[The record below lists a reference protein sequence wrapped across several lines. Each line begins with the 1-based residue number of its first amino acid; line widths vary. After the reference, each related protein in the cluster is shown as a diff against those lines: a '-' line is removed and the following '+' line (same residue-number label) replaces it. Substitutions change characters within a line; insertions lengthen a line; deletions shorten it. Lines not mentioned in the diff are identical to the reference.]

1 MKKFFDCGTH
11 MFQGFNHFSN
21 IYNINN
27 EWECFCFEANPITY
41 HMSKNTLVDLIK
53 SGYKIEHYNYAVS
66 NIDGEIKINC
76 SLSPEGDSF
85 TNQGSNILES
95 PPTIDKW
102 YGGAFK
108 YTEEIT
114 YVKTINFSE
123 FLKNKISSDDFVLVK
138 MDIEGSEFSV
148 LDSLIETGLFK
159 LINEIYIEFHER
171 FFDDMDY
178 YVNKKNNYKKI
189 FSENNV
195 QLNEWI

>member
-1 MKKFFDCGTH
+1 
-11 MFQGFNHFSN
+11 
-21 IYNINN
+21 
-27 EWECFCFEANPITY
+27 
-41 HMSKNTLVDLIK
+41 MSKNTLADLIK

-66 NIDGEIKINC
+66 NMDGEIKINC
-76 SLSPEGDSF
+76 SLSPEGDNF

-102 YGGAFK
+102 YGGVFK
-108 YTEEIT
+108 YAEEIT

-123 FLKNKISSDDFVLVK
+123 FLKNKISNDDFVLVK

-148 LDSLIETGLFK
+148 LDSLIETGSFK

-189 FSENNV
+189 FSENNII
-195 QLNEWI
+195 LNEWI